1 MHSDIQYQNRA
12 YSKSNPIRLCTTHL
26 ISYCDALSF
35 YCSSRWKSLDGWTWF
50 SGSVGSP
57 WHTRLCRVPS
67 SWRASVRPSDR
78 NGGNTWC
85 GANSR
90 WQGNYL
96 HRSTPLHSMKGNHAS
111 PLFQCRNH
119 RYGRMNHTGQKMNYK
134 YTSGHLCGANWV
146 KNLFDN
152 QFEFWH
158 Q

>member
-50 SGSVGSP
+50 LGSVGSP

-78 NGGNTWC
+78 NGEKHGVALTRDGKVIICTDLHHCTRWKATMRHPCSSVGTIDMEGWIIQDRKWIINTLAVTFVEPTEW
-85 GANSR
+85 R
-90 WQGNYL
+90 
-96 HRSTPLHSMKGNHAS
+96 T
-111 PLFQCRNH
+111 
-119 RYGRMNHTGQKMNYK
+119 
-134 YTSGHLCGANWV
+134 
-146 KNLFDN
+146 
-152 QFEFWH
+152 FW
-158 Q
+158 